1 MEPVEVEVTC
11 PDAACAQ
18 RLAEAAVAVRLAAC
32 GWVIPGVL
40 AVYRWQGAV
49 ETAPEVLLRLKSRAD
64 LFDGLCALI
73 RAGHPY
79 DLPAIVAV
87 PVARLGPGVAAWWEA
102 ETCPSGRGAAEG

>member
-1 MEPVEVEVTC
+1 MEPLEVEVTC

-18 RLAEAAVAVRLAAC
+18 GLAEAAVAARLAAC
-32 GWVIPGVL
+32 AWVVPGVL
-40 AVYRWQGAV
+40 SVYRWRGAV

-64 LFDGLCALI
+64 LFEPLCALI

-87 PVARLGPGVAAWWEA
+87 PVARLGPGVADWWEG
-102 ETCPSGRGAAEG
+102 EIDPSGRGPAEG

>member
-1 MEPVEVEVTC
+1 MEPLEVEVTC
-11 PDAACAQ
+11 PDAECA
-18 RLAEAAVAVRLAAC
+18 RALAEAAVAARLAAC

-49 ETAPEVLLRLKSRAD
+49 EAAPEVLLRLKSRVD
-64 LFDGLCALI
+64 LFDALCDLI

-87 PVARLGPGVAAWWEA
+87 PVARLGPGVAGWWQA
-102 ETCPSGRGAAEG
+102 GTRAPGRGAAEG